1 MPGLTKM
8 KNLYNNFINNVS
20 KVFNNVTIPKTIQ
33 INNEMNLNEELLE
46 WFQMIGN
53 AEFSVID
60 ILCGLEPLSYENMIK
75 EWTSWRE
82 FDENRQLNDAGF
94 YSSVPEN
101 AVKCLYSNPKWIP
114 IAHDHSGNY
123 IGVDLDPAEKG
134 VAGQIINFG
143 RDENEKYVFANSLT
157 QFLELLIEN
166 QEDMVDVN
174 GCYTNEDDEHTI
186 DWLKEIIES
195 E

>member
-1 MPGLTKM
+1 MHNLTRM
-8 KNLYNNFINNVS
+8 KNLYNDFINNVS

-33 INNEMNLNEELLE
+33 ISNEMNLNEELLE

-82 FDENRQLNDAGF
+82 FDENRQLNDTRF

-101 AVKCLYSNPKWIP
+101 VVKCLYSNPKWIP

-186 DWLKEIIES
+186 DWLKEIVES